1 MKEAEC
7 KECGAIYIL
16 HSEKV
21 PKAMKCTCESKEF
34 KLIKEKE

>member
-16 HSEKV
+16 QSEKV

-34 KLIKEKE
+34 KLCKGTE

>member
-16 HSEKV
+16 QSEKV
-21 PKAMKCTCESKEF
+21 PKAMKCMCESKEF
-34 KLIKEKE
+34 KVCKD